1 MEPRGYLQIDK
12 NSQQLTNKHFIE
24 AEKGVEKGG
33 RIKGALGKNGLI

>member
-24 AEKGVEKGG
+24 AEKGG
-33 RIKGALGKNGLI
+33 RIKGALGTNGLI